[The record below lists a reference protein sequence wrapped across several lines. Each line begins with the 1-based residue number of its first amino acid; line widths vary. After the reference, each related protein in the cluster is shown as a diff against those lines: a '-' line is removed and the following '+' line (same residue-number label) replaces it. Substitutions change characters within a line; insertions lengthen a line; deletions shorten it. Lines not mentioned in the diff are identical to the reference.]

1 MVYKSGKLD
10 NTWQQ
15 GFIKKLRRGTLLAS
29 IVGYLIIRYIMKE
42 EGQELLDPYIDV
54 PVLLLFCL
62 FAWYFGKRTANK
74 IQAQLEAVD
83 SFFYTMTESGILS
96 ESKYHSTFF
105 TWDSI
110 VWARRMGTT
119 ISLQLAHG
127 SHKSLILTA
136 ETEARRKEALRYI
149 NAHIG
154 KANGEQLIPPPL
166 DMALENPVRFSASRL
181 QLREAADATALL
193 KASKNAR
200 YTRYVLTFFWAA
212 LLIFGACF
220 ANYVAMIIAGIFL
233 YTSLDTMRR
242 PGGSDSRVNKYRAYD
257 LYADN
262 NRVLLLQDNNWIL
275 MKNVQAE
282 ACYET
287 PHCTICACGLDT
299 YLTVD
304 AGSELPPV
312 LSAPKKET
320 PKPQKL
326 HIILLI
332 LLATLCA
339 TCYAYT
345 FSKPW
350 HLHCLLKGWD
360 TEHKH
365 ALALAEL
372 PTDAEVEDVYVHVF
386 DNDFNPLLKT
396 KTKICPVF
404 MLITM
409 KNGEEHELYLT
420 SKAEPYKHEHYI
432 PEVDVMYDLELESV
446 REAERLFYR

>member
-1 MVYKSGKLD
+1 MIVAY
-10 NTWQQ
+10 
-15 GFIKKLRRGTLLAS
+15 LL
-29 IVGYLIIRYIMKE
+29 VRYIIKDDGE
-42 EGQELLDPYIDV
+42 DLLDPYIDV
-54 PVLLLFCL
+54 PALLFFCL
-62 FAWYFGKRTANK
+62 FAWYLSKRTANK
-74 IQAQLEAVD
+74 IQAQLETVD

-127 SHKSLILTA
+127 THKSIILTA

-193 KASKNAR
+193 KSTKNAR
-200 YTRYVLTFFWAA
+200 YTRYALTCFWAA
-212 LLIFGACF
+212 LLIFGACY
-220 ANYVAMIIAGIFL
+220 ANYVTMIIAGIFL
-233 YTSLDTMRR
+233 YSALYTMRR
-242 PGGSDSRVNKYRAYD
+242 PGGSDSKINKYRAYD
-257 LYADN
+257 LYADG
-262 NRVLLLQDNNWIL
+262 NRVLLLQDHNWIL

-287 PHCTICACGLDT
+287 PHCIICECGLDT
-299 YLTVD
+299 YLTAD

-320 PKPQKL
+320 PKPQKFYIL
-326 HIILLI
+326 LLI

-360 TEHKH
+360 TEHQH

-372 PTDAEVEDVYVHVF
+372 PADAEVEDVYVHVF
-386 DNDFNPLLKT
+386 DRDFNPLLKT

-409 KNGEEHELYLT
+409 KNGDEYELYIT
-420 SKAEPYKHEHYI
+420 SKAEPYNMEHYV
-432 PEVDVMYDLELESV
+432 PEVYIMDALELESV
-446 REAERLFYR
+446 QEAEQLFYM